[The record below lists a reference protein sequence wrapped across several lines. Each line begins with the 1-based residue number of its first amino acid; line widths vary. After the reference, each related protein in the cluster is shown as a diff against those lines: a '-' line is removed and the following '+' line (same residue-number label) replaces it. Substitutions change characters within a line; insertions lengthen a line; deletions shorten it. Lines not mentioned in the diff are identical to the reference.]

1 MDIQIVENI
10 KETLSVVIRCRQID
24 DEVNRLKT
32 HIYRCCNCTKKV
44 KTDTAPSSNFFDGA
58 PPSFYLQENRK

>member
-32 HIYRCCNCTKKV
+32 HI
-44 KTDTAPSSNFFDGA
+44 
-58 PPSFYLQENRK
+58 

>member
-32 HIYRCCNCTKKV
+32 H
-44 KTDTAPSSNFFDGA
+44 PSSNFFDGA